1 MHNLSHL
8 LAKDMDALRI
18 NRLPNAVDL
27 YVVVIVA
34 VVNKLQRLIIN
45 TSS

>member
-18 NRLPNAVDL
+18 NRLPNASVL
-27 YVVVIVA
+27 SICM
-34 VVNKLQRLIIN
+34 LL
-45 TSS
+45 